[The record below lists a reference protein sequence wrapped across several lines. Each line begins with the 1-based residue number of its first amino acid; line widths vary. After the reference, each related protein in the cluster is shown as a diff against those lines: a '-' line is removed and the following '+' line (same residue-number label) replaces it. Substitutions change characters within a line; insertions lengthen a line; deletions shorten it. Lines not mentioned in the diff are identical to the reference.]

1 MEAGENVLSHETEA
15 TLLGLGTDFHEVKI
29 LLAPSLSSAQ
39 LEYSADWSG
48 PCEHNSKHESP
59 AGTC

>member
-1 MEAGENVLSHETEA
+1 MLSHETEA